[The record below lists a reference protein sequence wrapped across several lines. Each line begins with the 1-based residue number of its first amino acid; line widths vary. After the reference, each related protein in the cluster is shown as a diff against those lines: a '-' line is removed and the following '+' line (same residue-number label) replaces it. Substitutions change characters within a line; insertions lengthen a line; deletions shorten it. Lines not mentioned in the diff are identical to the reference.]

1 MMNGLNLLK
10 SRSLKEKL
18 DFLAIEES
26 YDILIPPILKV
37 FFDSFEWDNTLVD
50 GKEFYY
56 YPELV
61 GGEVA
66 FPFVSGIEENLKS
79 TVNSSDE
86 EIIDRKLILI
96 ATNRYGFY
104 VGTLDDEQDK
114 ILTKTKSTEGG
125 FKVVADNIFEF
136 LRGITDNLSDSAD
149 TEEEYRQFMI
159 SLGYE
164 DDDLED
170 EIDDWKNYKGI

>member
-1 MMNGLNLLK
+1 MINGLDLLK

-18 DFLAIEES
+18 DFSAIEES
-26 YDILIPPILKV
+26 YTVLIPPILKV
-37 FFDSFEWDNTLVD
+37 FLNSFEWDKILVD
-50 GKEFYY
+50 GKEFHY
-56 YPELV
+56 YPELS
-61 GGEVA
+61 GGEVT
-66 FPFVSGIEENLKS
+66 FPFTDGIEGSLKS

-86 EIIDRKLILI
+86 EIINRKLILI

-104 VGTLDDEQDK
+104 VGTLDEERDK
-114 ILTKTKSTEGG
+114 ILTKTKSTEGS

-136 LRGITDNLSDSAD
+136 LRGITDNLSDVAD
-149 TEEEYRQFMI
+149 TEEEFRQFML

-170 EIDDWKNYKGI
+170 EIDDWKNYRGI